1 MLNTVG
7 RAMFF
12 VSIAA
17 LGGKPR
23 EDHMDY
29 RMLTF
34 STAIA
39 GAVLAVGGLTASSV
53 SAAPAGFPASAS
65 QAGDTVKVR
74 YDERR
79 HPRRHVRR
87 HHRRHYGYEDNVG
100 SIVHDGYGYGFNR
113 FSGQRYY
120 SCQFD
125 EGYGR
130 VKPCDSGGAPN

>member
-1 MLNTVG
+1 
-7 RAMFF
+7 
-12 VSIAA
+12 
-17 LGGKPR
+17 
-23 EDHMDY
+23 MDY

-34 STAIA
+34 SAAVA
-39 GAVLAVGGLTASSV
+39 GAMLAMGGLTPSSA
-53 SAAPAGFPASAS
+53 SAAPAGFHSSAAHAS
-65 QAGDTVKVR
+65 DTMQVR

-79 HPRRHVRR
+79 RARRHVRR
-87 HHRRHYGYEDNVG
+87 HYRPYYPDNVG
-100 SIVHDGYGYGFNR
+100 SVVQDGYGYGFNR